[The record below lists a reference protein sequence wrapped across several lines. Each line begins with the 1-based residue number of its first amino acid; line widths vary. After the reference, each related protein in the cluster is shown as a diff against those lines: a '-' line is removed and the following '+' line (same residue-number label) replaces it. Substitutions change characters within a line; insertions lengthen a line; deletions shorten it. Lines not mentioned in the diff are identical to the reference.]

1 MQTRSILRR
10 PEWLLTN
17 WLNQQPLIPLARTFQ
32 LIVSGPE
39 SLSTA
44 NVGELRHHRDPLMHP

>member
-17 WLNQQPLIPLARTFQ
+17 WLNQQPLIPLVRTFQ

-44 NVGELRHHRDPLMHP
+44 NVSELRHHL

>member
-39 SLSTA
+39 SLQRPMSA
-44 NVGELRHHRDPLMHP
+44 NSGTTCDPLMHP